1 MGDVAGMV
9 VMTEDREGPGTRRLR
24 VFRDRLESR
33 KNLEDAERARRI
45 IVSIP
50 EHKWAQNFATSKEAM
65 LKAVDG
71 RIGELRK
78 KLGLLT

>member
-1 MGDVAGMV
+1 MGDVPGMF
-9 VMTEDREGPGTRRLR
+9 VMTEDRERPGTRRVR
-24 VFRDRLESR
+24 VSRDGLEAR
-33 KNLEDAERARRI
+33 KDLEDAERARRS

-50 EHKWAQNFATSKEAM
+50 EHKWAQNFATPKEAM
-65 LKAVDG
+65 LKAVDR